1 MLDGLFSL
9 TPNMIAWHGIFQL
22 LDGRGGV
29 SLSISSNIC
38 PSSLFSLTP
47 NVIGRYGMFN
57 CSMVSFRSRRT

>member
-1 MLDGLFSL
+1 MNLLFR
-9 TPNMIAWHGIFQL
+9 
-22 LDGRGGV
+22 RGGV
-29 SLSISSNIC
+29 SLSISFIS